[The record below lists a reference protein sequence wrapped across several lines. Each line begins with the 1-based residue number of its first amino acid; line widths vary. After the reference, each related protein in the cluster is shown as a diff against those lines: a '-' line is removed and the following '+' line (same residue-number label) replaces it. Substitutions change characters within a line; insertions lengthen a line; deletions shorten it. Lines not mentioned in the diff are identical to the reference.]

1 MSLIRGFRQLL
12 PTLQGVAPRAK
23 PDARRSR
30 KGRNEDL
37 REYYESVLSK
47 LIAARVESG
56 LTQREVS
63 LRLGMAHSFMNK
75 CESGERAIDIAELWA
90 ISNIYGKPLSHFA
103 PDEL

>member
-1 MSLIRGFRQLL
+1 M
-12 PTLQGVAPRAK
+12 
-23 PDARRSR
+23 
-30 KGRNEDL
+30 
-37 REYYESVLSK
+37 YYESVLSK